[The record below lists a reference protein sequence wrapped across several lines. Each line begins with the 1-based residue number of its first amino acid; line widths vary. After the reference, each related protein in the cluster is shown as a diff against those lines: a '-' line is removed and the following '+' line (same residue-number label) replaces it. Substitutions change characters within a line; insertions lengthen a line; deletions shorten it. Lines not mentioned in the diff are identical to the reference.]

1 MEKGQAKR
9 RDVGVVGGLV
19 IAVQA
24 LSSLHSSD
32 VINQEMQRQI
42 DQLKTRQEEF
52 FVRKSEMSAYT
63 SKMSKQMTELKD
75 EMVQLK
81 TMFRNSEFSFQENEE
96 LDGDDPPPRKA
107 RAVIYGSRRWQ

>member
-42 DQLKTRQEEF
+42 DQLKTRQEEY
-52 FVRKSEMSAYT
+52 FVKKSEMSAYT
-63 SKMSKQMTELKD
+63 HKMSKQILDLTEQ
-75 EMVQLK
+75 MVELK
-81 TMFRNSEFSFQENEE
+81 TMFKNSEFSFQQNEE

-107 RAVIYGSRRWQ
+107 RSVIYGSRRW